1 LFIIDTSGMG
11 EVAVDEM
18 GGEKRRHKQ
27 VHEFYSQNAANE
39 SDKYHDKITEAW
51 CTLAKLVRKHEVY
64 LGQTISTRL
73 RYQLCTRRYM
83 VTPKG
88 KIKVESK
95 DEYMKQFK
103 DLENGA
109 IGQSPD
115 QADSLVLAVSPN
127 EDASTRVTVA

>member
-1 LFIIDTSGMG
+1 
-11 EVAVDEM
+11 
-18 GGEKRRHKQ
+18 
-27 VHEFYSQNAANE
+27 
-39 SDKYHDKITEAW
+39 
-51 CTLAKLVRKHEVY
+51 
-64 LGQTISTRL
+64 
-73 RYQLCTRRYM
+73 M

-115 QADSLVLAVSPN
+115 QADSLVMAFSPDLSQSARVAV
-127 EDASTRVTVA
+127 A